1 MKRKHGFTIVELLM
15 VITVIA
21 VLLGIVTTAATAS
34 MRSARER
41 RASVM
46 KTILQGG
53 IAVYHR
59 QRDEWPGVI
68 EDYAKEGRNHTLSD
82 GEYDKVVQE
91 LLTQSSGTDGANPV
105 MDPTGLMVM
114 DAGAQDG
121 KTTGID
127 YRTALTEL
135 KMKDVKRFT
144 IVYPISDTG
153 KAKRFKISYVAAS
166 DSVSVGM

>member
-1 MKRKHGFTIVELLM
+1 MKRKYGFTIVELLM
-15 VITVIA
+15 VITVIG

-46 KTILQGG
+46 KTILEGG
-53 IAVYHR
+53 LAVYHR
-59 QRDEWPGVI
+59 QHDEWPGVI
-68 EDYAKEGRNHTLSD
+68 EDYAKEGKNHVLSS
-82 GEYDKVVQE
+82 GEYDKVVQK
-91 LLTQSSGTDGANPV
+91 LLEQSSGTGGANPV
-105 MDPTGLMVM
+105 LDPTGLMVM
-114 DAGAQDG
+114 NAGSPDG

-135 KMKDVKRFT
+135 KMKDVKSFT
-144 IVYPISDTG
+144 IVYPISDSG

-166 DSVSVGM
+166 DSVSVGL